1 MDPKQLWL
9 GDSEGRPPH
18 WGGRPRRATVIGR
31 PSLPSGAS
39 AVLVTIEPP
48 LPRSSG
54 LPLAE
59 GILTPRYPSDGFDAL
74 EVGSIVVHVLGPAA
88 GVDVMK
94 HSFGDGELVIEF
106 WADAAASPEAL
117 PQPID
122 EAAYRAETLGR
133 IRRFVETHGH
143 SRLPEGYHDDMGR
156 LDIIGENLRWHHAG
170 KGGIDPGPFPGI
182 DYAKDL
188 DRLPG
193 WEW

>member
-1 MDPKQLWL
+1 
-9 GDSEGRPPH
+9 
-18 WGGRPRRATVIGR
+18 
-31 PSLPSGAS
+31 
-39 AVLVTIEPP
+39 
-48 LPRSSG
+48 
-54 LPLAE
+54 LAE
-59 GILTPRYPSDGFDAL
+59 GIIMPRYPGDGFDVL
-74 EVGSIVVHVLGPAA
+74 DVRSIIVNILGPAP
-88 GVDVMK
+88 GVDVTK

-122 EAAYRAETLGR
+122 EAAYWAETLGR

-143 SRLPEGYHDDMGR
+143 SRLPDGYHDDMGR
-156 LDIIGENLRWHHAG
+156 LDILVGNLRWHHAG
-170 KGGIDPGPFPGI
+170 KGGVSPGPFPGI